1 MRNARAR
8 VRERKP
14 DVDKLLTD
22 PRFRKIL
29 ELDFSNMIPFVIS
42 NIRKGGVIPFFYMTV
57 NLVNLLF
64 IVLYPLWLA
73 GHGFSGSV
81 RIFWQIAAGILAG
94 SILVIPPHE
103 LFHGLAYRILGART
117 IKFGVDLQQF
127 IFYVTADRF
136 PISRGQLGFLAMTPF
151 VLINLGIFI
160 PTVLWIPRMLLF
172 STSLLL
178 SHNIMCI
185 GDFAMFSYA
194 LRQNGNLYTYDDI
207 GKKKSYFY
215 IKEEEL

>member
-1 MRNARAR
+1 MRNARAM

-64 IVLYPLWLA
+64 IILYPLWLA
-73 GHGFSGSV
+73 RHGFSGSV

-136 PISRGQLGFLAMTPF
+136 PISRGELGFLAMTPF
-151 VLINLGIFI
+151 VLINLGILI
-160 PTVLWIPRMLLF
+160 PTLLWIPRMLLF

>member
-1 MRNARAR
+1 MTNAKAR
-8 VRERKP
+8 VSEKKP
-14 DVDKLLTD
+14 DVDTLLTD

-42 NIRKGGVIPFFYMTV
+42 NIRKGGIIPFLYMII
-57 NLVNLLF
+57 NLANLLF
-64 IVLYPLWLA
+64 IILYTLWMVRNGL
-73 GHGFSGSV
+73 SGTV

-94 SILVIPPHE
+94 SLLVIPPHE
-103 LFHGLAYRILGART
+103 LLHGLAYRILGARN
-117 IKFGVDLQQF
+117 IKFGADLQQF

-136 PISRGQLGFLAMTPF
+136 PISRGELGFLAMTPF
-151 VLINLGIFI
+151 VLINLGVFI